1 MKKILHLTLFLAVI
15 SALAGGVLA
24 AVNNATAPII
34 EEAAIASEKQNLEL
48 IYPDADFSPVTLSGD
63 TGSITSAYEA
73 AGKGTIYKVSVQG
86 FKDTLIY
93 LVAIGENGNFDGYKV
108 LQNNDTSGFGSRVS
122 DAEFY
127 DQFVGK
133 SIDTQIDT
141 LSGATV
147 SSTAVVKGIQEVVD
161 YYNATK

>member
-1 MKKILHLTLFLAVI
+1 MKKILHLTVFLALI
-15 SALAGGVLA
+15 SAIAGGALA
-24 AVNNATAPII
+24 AVNAVTAPII
-34 EEAAIASEKQNLEL
+34 EESAIASEKANLEL
-48 IYPDADFSPVTLSGD
+48 IYPGADFKAVELSGD
-63 TGSITSAYEA
+63 TGSIIGAYEA
-73 AGKGTIYKVSVQG
+73 AGKGMIYKVSVTG
-86 FKDTLIY
+86 FKDSLIY

-108 LQNNDTSGFGSRVS
+108 LQNNDTSGFGRRVS

-133 SIDTQIDT
+133 PIDTKIDT

-147 SSTAVVKGIQEVVD
+147 SSTATVNGLKEVVE